1 MSEDQTPRLKLP
13 VLQIGQSAKEAT
25 HNEALALL
33 DLVAAAAVEDVGV
46 NVPPA
51 YPAVGQCWIVGDAPA
66 AEWVGNAQA
75 IAGWTVG
82 GWRFVAPIPGLSA
95 WCIAR
100 ARRVT
105 FYDRWEDGVIRATRL
120 LVDGVPVV
128 GPRQPAI
135 ATPQEG
141 VVIDV
146 EARAAIADMLTAM
159 RAHGLVA

>member
-51 YPAVGQCWIVGDAPA
+51 DPAVGQCWIVGDAPA

-82 GWRFVAPIPGLSA
+82 GWRFVAPVAGLSA

-105 FYDRWEDGVIRATRL
+105 FHDRWEDGVVRATRL

-135 ATPQEG
+135 TTPQG
-141 VVIDV
+141 GAVIDV
-146 EARAAIADMLTAM
+146 EARAAIADMLAAM

>member
-51 YPAVGQCWIVGDAPA
+51 DPAVGQCWIVGDAPA
-66 AEWVGNAQA
+66 AEWIGNAQA

-82 GWRFVAPIPGLSA
+82 GWRFVAPVPGLSA

-105 FYDRWEDGVIRATRL
+105 FHDRWEDGVVRATRL

-135 ATPQEG
+135 TTPQG
-141 VVIDV
+141 GAVIDV
-146 EARAAIADMLTAM
+146 EARAAIADMLAAM